1 MPPSRRRIRRS
12 GSGPPGEVK
21 SVMLDEICCIE
32 RQRSEMS
39 AEESTIRCIMISDC
53 SSSLEVLP
61 AVERF
66 AEDLQHGRNAVSCR
80 DLRNGQ
86 LQDRGFP
93 KAQPLCL
100 RFPVVAENDY
110 QRLLP
115 SAIGRILLLQARR
128 HFDPT
133 YISRHST

>member
-66 AEDLQHGRNAVSCR
+66 AEDLQHGRNAVR
-80 DLRNGQ
+80 FKEWTIARPWI
-86 LQDRGFP
+86 P
-93 KAQPLCL
+93 KAQPFVPEIPRCC
-100 RFPVVAENDY
+100 RE
-110 QRLLP
+110 RL
-115 SAIGRILLLQARR
+115 SASSPFGHRSHPA
-128 HFDPT
+128 
-133 YISRHST
+133 STG

>member
-86 LQDRGFP
+86 LQPWISQGTAFVPEIPR
-93 KAQPLCL
+93 CC
-100 RFPVVAENDY
+100 RE
-110 QRLLP
+110 RL
-115 SAIGRILLLQARR
+115 SASSPFGHRSHPA
-128 HFDPT
+128 
-133 YISRHST
+133 STG